1 MPLHASPL
9 QSALLALD
17 GSRDVRLILEGS
29 DDCVVARALLVPAE
43 DDGILKLTDG
53 TREVLIDAGRV
64 IRVEIGPPARPL

>member
-1 MPLHASPL
+1 L
-9 QSALLALD
+9 
-17 GSRDVRLILEGS
+17 VLEGC

>member
-1 MPLHASPL
+1 MPLHASHL

-17 GSRDVRLILEGS
+17 GSRDVRLVLEG

-53 TREVLIDAGRV
+53 TREVLVDAGRV